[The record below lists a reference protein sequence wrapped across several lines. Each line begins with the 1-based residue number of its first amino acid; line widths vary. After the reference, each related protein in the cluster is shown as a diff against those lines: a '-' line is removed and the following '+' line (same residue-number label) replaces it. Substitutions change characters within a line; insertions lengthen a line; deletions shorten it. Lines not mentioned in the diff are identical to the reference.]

1 MQTSAKLTLSSEK
14 EKSRY
19 NTGHTRSICR
29 KHLRNRKQK
38 NEAAKEN
45 MKQLNLG
52 LFPHNNFLLI
62 EVSLLH
68 LCKMLAVQQAGLK
81 MAYISK

>member
-19 NTGHTRSICR
+19 NTSICR